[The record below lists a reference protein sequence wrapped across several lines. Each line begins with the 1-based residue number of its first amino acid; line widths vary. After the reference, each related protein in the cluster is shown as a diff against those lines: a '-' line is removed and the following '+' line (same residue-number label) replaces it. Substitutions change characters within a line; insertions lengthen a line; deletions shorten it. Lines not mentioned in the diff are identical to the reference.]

1 MRQAEHLSPP
11 EYVVTDERGRP
22 HDKTYTVEVRL
33 DGVSGGV
40 GVGKT
45 KKEAQQ
51 AAAEA
56 ALEPAPRLST
66 EAGILP

>member
-1 MRQAEHLSPP
+1 MRQGGASKSRPSTGSGRAEASRTTGRSPS
-11 EYVVTDERGRP
+11 
-22 HDKTYTVEVRL
+22 KSLL
-33 DGVSGGV
+33 DGEVAGA

-56 ALEPAPRLST
+56 ALASRQ
-66 EAGILP
+66 